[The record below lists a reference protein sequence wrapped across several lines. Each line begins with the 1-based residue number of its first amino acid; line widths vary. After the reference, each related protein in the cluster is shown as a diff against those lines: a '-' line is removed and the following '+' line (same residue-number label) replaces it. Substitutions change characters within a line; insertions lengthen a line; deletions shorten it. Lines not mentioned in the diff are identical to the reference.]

1 LKNRLR
7 VAAIQFLNPAPL
19 MWDFEHP
26 PRNAKLAERYDVH
39 LTQPALCADELLNG
53 QADLG
58 LIPVASLTESLAVV
72 PGCAIA
78 SLGQVRSI
86 QLIVKRRSDS
96 SSEPDDLLKK
106 VRCIAADTASRSSV
120 AYAEVLFGRFLRTQP
135 EFVPFRADAEAMLE
149 QADAALLI
157 GDPALLALER
167 RGEIEQAV
175 GPCLWLDL
183 AEQWIG
189 RTGLPWVAAV
199 WAVRPESLG
208 DASVTASVLV
218 KDLQQSRDRGLA
230 NVEQLVSEWAGK
242 ITLPAETIRTYLTR
256 NIHYALTEEC
266 IESLRCFRA
275 YAAELGVLPASE
287 LRFL

>member
-26 PRNAKLAERYDVH
+26 PRNAELAERYDVH

-53 QADLG
+53 RADLG
-58 LIPVASLTESLAVV
+58 LIPVASLTESLAIV

-78 SLGQVRSI
+78 SLGKVRSI
-86 QLIVKRRSDS
+86 QLIVKRRGDS
-96 SSEPDDLLKK
+96 SSGPDDLLKQ
-106 VRCIAADTASRSSV
+106 VRSIAADTASRSSI
-120 AYAEVLFGRFLRTQP
+120 AYAQVLFRKFLHTQP
-135 EFVPFRADAEAMLE
+135 ELVPFRANAEAMLAR
-149 QADAALLI
+149 ADAALLI

-167 RGEIEQAV
+167 RDEIEHAA

-183 AEQWIG
+183 AEQWTG

-199 WAVRPESLG
+199 WAVRPDSLRT
-208 DASVTASVLV
+208 ASVTAPVLV
-218 KDLQQSRDRGLA
+218 NDLQHSRDGGLA
-230 NVEQLVSEWAGK
+230 NVEQLVVEWAGK
-242 ITLPAETIRTYLTR
+242 IGLRPETIRTYLTR
-256 NIHYALTEEC
+256 NIHYMLTDEC

-275 YAAELGVLPASE
+275 YAAELRVLPASQ

>member
-1 LKNRLR
+1 MKNRLR

-26 PRNAKLAERYDVH
+26 PRNAELAERYDVH
-39 LTQPALCADELLNG
+39 LTQPALCADELLTAR
-53 QADLG
+53 ADLG
-58 LIPVASLTESLAVV
+58 LIPVASLTESLVVV

-78 SLGQVRSI
+78 SLRQVRSI
-86 QLIVKRRSDS
+86 QLIVKRRGDS
-96 SSEPDDLLKK
+96 GNQPDDLLKS
-106 VRCIAADTASRSSV
+106 VRSIAADTASRSSV
-120 AYAEVLFGRFLRTQP
+120 AYAEVLFRKFLQTEP
-135 EFVPFRADAEAMLE
+135 EFVPFRADPEAMLA

-167 RGEIEQAV
+167 RDEIERAA

-183 AEQWIG
+183 AEQWVE

-208 DASVTASVLV
+208 NTAVMAPMLV
-218 KDLQQSRDRGLA
+218 KDLQQSRDGGLA
-230 NVEQLVSEWAGK
+230 NVEQLVVEWAAK
-242 ITLPAETIRTYLTR
+242 IALPASTIRTYLSR
-256 NIHYALTEEC
+256 NIHYTLTEEC
-266 IESLRCFRA
+266 IESLHRFRA
-275 YAAELGVLPASE
+275 YAAELGVLPASR